1 MERKIGRTV
10 PAVLTALCISVLPT
24 STASAAGSG
33 SVKDVSKTAAVSNQ
47 IKTTFSAEEAVS
59 YMLENNLEIK
69 AAQENI
75 TSCELKQ
82 KADEKFRKRASGSYE
97 RVNMAPGIND
107 FESFL
112 MTSGY
117 AEYADGVQTTVAKRN
132 LAEIKYQE
140 EMKLTNK
147 FYSCLNADKKITV
160 AQDALNNANENK
172 RHADDKLAQ
181 GVIGAVEANSFSLA
195 VILAQNEL
203 DDAVRERD
211 YAYMELKQL
220 MGYPADEKITLTG
233 SFERHPMN
241 SKPLSEALAGM
252 DKTANK
258 MNLDA
263 SLELQ
268 EKLLAKYKS
277 LYTSSMYEYQAQK
290 YAYAKAEAEYNDNV
304 GTLRLKITEAYNT
317 MMSTYGKLDYIDK
330 AIEVKEQQA
339 SAKKTSYE
347 LGLSTATE
355 YITDMQE
362 LDALRLQ
369 RVDAEIG
376 AYLSSQAYEMLYH
389 PAVDAQ

>member
-1 MERKIGRTV
+1 
-10 PAVLTALCISVLPT
+10 
-24 STASAAGSG
+24 
-33 SVKDVSKTAAVSNQ
+33 
-47 IKTTFSAEEAVS
+47 
-59 YMLENNLEIK
+59 MLENNLEIK

-82 KADEKFRKRASGSYE
+82 KADEKFRKRVNDSYE
-97 RVNMAPGIND
+97 RVSMAPGIDD
-107 FESFL
+107 FETFL
-112 MTSGY
+112 LTSGY
-117 AEYADGVQTTVAKRN
+117 AEYADAVQTTVAKRN

-181 GVIGAVEANSFSLA
+181 GMIGAIEANSFGLA
-195 VILAQNEL
+195 VISAQNDL

-211 YAYMELKQL
+211 YMYAELKQL
-220 MGYPADEKITLTG
+220 MGYPADEKIMLTG
-233 SFERHPMN
+233 AFERQPMN
-241 SKPLSEALAGM
+241 SKPLAEALAGM

-263 SLELQ
+263 SLEVQ
-268 EKLLAKYKS
+268 EKLLAKYRS
-277 LYTSSMYEYQAQK
+277 LYTTSMYEYQSQK
-290 YAYAKAEAEYNDNV
+290 YAYAQAEAEYNDNV
-304 GTLRLKITEAYNT
+304 GALRLGITEAYNT
-317 MMSTYGKLDYIDK
+317 MVSTYGKLDYIDK

-355 YITDMQE
+355 YITDVQE

-376 AYLSSQAYEMLYH
+376 AYLASQAYEMLYH
-389 PAVDAQ
+389 PASDAQ